1 MAILQVPEFRRI
13 DFRQRNVGHG
23 AAPGRAHIVLAR
35 IGLRVGD
42 EFRDRVRWNGWIDY
56 HYIRAAA
63 NVRDWRNV
71 ADEIEIELFV
81 KRRVY
86 RVRQADKQERIAV
99 GRCPH
104 DGFGTRRPF
113 GSQ

>member
-1 MAILQVPEFRRI
+1 MNSATVFAGT
-13 DFRQRNVGHG
+13 D
-23 AAPGRAHIVLAR
+23 
-35 IGLRVGD
+35 GL
-42 EFRDRVRWNGWIDY
+42 DY

-71 ADEIEIELFV
+71 ADESEIELFV

-104 DGFGTRRPF
+104 DAFGADIAAGARSVLNKPLGLPIEHCQSGTKENTA
-113 GSQ
+113 